1 MEEKLLSILKNQV
14 VKALGCTEPA
24 AVALAVARAREI
36 LDEKVE
42 SLEIYLNTN
51 VLKNGMCVGI
61 PFTDEKGIVM
71 ACAIAMIHGK
81 SSDGLEVLNNLD
93 NNTLNL
99 AKDIVNKD
107 IIKIKVDFEKDFFYI
122 DVRAHSKNN
131 HSQVIIKENHRN
143 ICFES
148 LNGNIL
154 KNENS
159 LGNNIDLKNEIKNY
173 DIDDLIYFSKNVSIE
188 KIYFIKEGI
197 DVNLNLAQ
205 IGATKDLGIGL
216 CKVYMQDVDDIY
228 KKAKAFTV
236 CASEARMSGYPL
248 SVMSSAGSGNHGL
261 VAIIPLAVIGK
272 ECKKTEEEIIR
283 AITLSHLVTIYVKA
297 HIGTL
302 TPICGCAVASGV
314 GLSAGLTMLENG
326 NNKNIKASINNTL
339 AGISGMF
346 CDGAKEG
353 CAYKLSISVTAAIEA
368 SHLAIS
374 GVEIPYDNGI
384 LGRTAEKSIENLQRV
399 TSEGM
404 KNVDREIL
412 EIMLNKLN

>member
-24 AVALAVARAREI
+24 AVALAVAKAREI
-36 LDEKVE
+36 LAEDIE
-42 SLEIYLNTN
+42 SLEVNVNTN

-61 PFTDEKGIVM
+61 PFTNEKGLVM
-71 ACAIAMIHGK
+71 ACAIAMIHGN
-81 SSDGLEVLNNLD
+81 SSDGLEVLNNID
-93 NNTLNL
+93 DDTLQQ
-99 AKDIVNKD
+99 ARCIVD
-107 IIKIKVDFEKDFFYI
+107 RDSIKIKVDFEKDFFYI
-122 DVRAHSKNN
+122 DVRAYSKNN
-131 HSQVIIKENHRN
+131 YSQVIIKDNHTN
-143 ICFES
+143 ICYES
-148 LNGNIL
+148 LNGKVI
-154 KNENS
+154 KNESS
-159 LGNNIDLKNEIKNY
+159 LENKLDLKNEIKNY
-173 DIDDLIYFSKNVSIE
+173 DIDDLIYFSRNINIE

-197 DVNLNLAQ
+197 AVNLNLAQ
-205 IGATKDLGIGL
+205 IGASKDLGIGL
-216 CKVYMQDVDDIY
+216 CKVYIRDADDVY
-228 KKAKAFTV
+228 KKAKALTV

-261 VAIIPLAVIGK
+261 VAIIPLAVIG
-272 ECKKTEEEIIR
+272 EVLKKTEEEIIR

-302 TPICGCAVASGV
+302 TPVCGCSVASGL

-326 NNKNIKASINNTL
+326 NDQKIKASINNTL

-368 SHLAIS
+368 SHLALS
-374 GVEIPYDNGI
+374 GVQIPYDNGI
-384 LGRTAEKSIENLQRV
+384 LGETVEKSIKNLHKV

>member
-24 AVALAVARAREI
+24 AVALAVAKAREI
-36 LDEKVE
+36 LAEDIE
-42 SLEIYLNTN
+42 SLEVNVNTN

-61 PFTDEKGIVM
+61 PFTNEKGLVM
-71 ACAIAMIHGK
+71 ACAIAMIHGN
-81 SSDGLEVLNNLD
+81 SSDGLEVLND
-93 NNTLNL
+93 IDDETLQL
-99 AKDIVNKD
+99 ARGIVD
-107 IIKIKVDFEKDFFYI
+107 RDTIKIKVDFEKDFFYI
-122 DVRAHSKNN
+122 DVRAYSKNN
-131 HSQVIIKENHRN
+131 YSQVIIKDNHTN
-143 ICFES
+143 ICYES
-148 LNGNIL
+148 LNGKVI
-154 KNENS
+154 KNESS
-159 LGNNIDLKNEIKNY
+159 LENKLDLKNEIKNY
-173 DIDDLIYFSKNVSIE
+173 DINDLIYFSRNINIE

-205 IGATKDLGIGL
+205 IGASKDLGIGL
-216 CKVYMQDVDDIY
+216 CKVYIRDADDVY
-228 KKAKAFTV
+228 KKAKALTV

-261 VAIIPLAVIGK
+261 VAIIPLAVIG
-272 ECKKTEEEIIR
+272 EGLKKTEEEIIR

-302 TPICGCAVASGV
+302 TPVCGCSVASGL

-326 NNKNIKASINNTL
+326 NDQKIKASINNTL

-368 SHLAIS
+368 SHLALS
-374 GVEIPYDNGI
+374 GVQIPYDNGI
-384 LGRTAEKSIENLQRV
+384 LGETVEKSIKNLHKV